1 MTARGENDSRRNGVP
16 NVTDP
21 SQAEAH
27 VHADAPV
34 ARAVVGK
41 KPTAQPGGPVSG
53 LPADGPG
60 TDKKATPFLR
70 RLWTAMR
77 FHPWMYAFILPEI
90 GRASCRERE
99 ESTEVS
105 QEVMRNKQE
114 GTRT

>member
-77 FHPWMYAFILPEI
+77 FHPWMYAFRSE
-90 GRASCRERE
+90 ERR
-99 ESTEVS
+99 VGKGGA
-105 QEVMRNKQE
+105 R
-114 GTRT
+114 RW